1 MENED
6 KLRQYL
12 KLVTSDLYQA
22 RKKITER
29 EAQDTEPR
37 GGGGEGGGGAPGAGG
52 GGGRRGEG

>member
-29 EAQDTEPR
+29 EAQDTEPIANLSIACR
-37 GGGGEGGGGAPGAGG
+37 WTRDIWSPEDQ
-52 GGGRRGEG
+52 

>member
-29 EAQDTEPR
+29 EAQDTEPIAIVSMACR
-37 GGGGEGGGGAPGAGG
+37 LPGDVWSP
-52 GGGRRGEG
+52 EDLW